1 MHNAALSQKS
11 HPILLSFVA
20 CCMACG
26 SSDSGA
32 ASGVGGSTAGGGA
45 HTGGASGVVVGGSSS
60 AESSASQTGGSSS
73 TKSSA
78 ATGGALV
85 TGGTTGALGGHSATG
100 GKSADGGA
108 SATGGKAAGGMSATG
123 GSSATGGTVADHTS
137 ATGGKSAA
145 TGGSTATGGTSS
157 ATGGTLATGGGSS
170 SAGGRGSG
178 ICPGGSYP
186 APTLP
191 ASATLVSSSSD
202 RGQYEGA
209 LWVESLGVLLFSGMD
224 TDASG
229 IVPATVG
236 KLTPPSTVETS
247 FIADSGTNGLAIDFK
262 GTVLSGSQKVQ
273 GIVTVDLSA
282 KSVTTLVNTDASG
295 HHFNSVN
302 DLTVRTDGTIYF
314 TDPDYQLGGRT
325 NETGI
330 KGVYRYSPSKVVS
343 VVDDKFN
350 QPNGIT
356 LSPDEST
363 LYVSDTAANKIRKF
377 AVAADGST
385 SGKTDFATMTSPDG
399 GAIDCAGNLYWA
411 SNSSPGKV
419 VVISPAGTQ
428 IGTIA
433 LGSSDKAT
441 NVAFGGPDHK
451 TLYVTTSPRKLYSAP
466 LNIPGFPY

>member
-1 MHNAALSQKS
+1 MHNAALSSKL
-11 HPILLSFVA
+11 HPLWLSFVA

-26 SSDSGA
+26 SSDRGA
-32 ASGVGGSTAGGGA
+32 ASGVGGSGAAGGA
-45 HTGGASGVVVGGSSS
+45 RTGGASGVEVGGASST
-60 AESSASQTGGSSS
+60 ESSASQTGGSSAKTS
-73 TKSSA
+73 T
-78 ATGGALV
+78 ATGGAAIS
-85 TGGTTGALGGHSATG
+85 GGSGSAVGGHSATG

-108 SATGGKAAGGMSATG
+108 SATGGKASGGMSALGGNSATG
-123 GSSATGGTVADHTS
+123 GSIADHTS
-137 ATGGKSAA
+137 ATGGKIAA
-145 TGGSTATGGTSS
+145 TGGSPTTGGTSS
-157 ATGGTLATGGGSS
+157 AATGGASATGGSS
-170 SAGGRGSG
+170 TSAGGRGSG

-209 LWVESLGVLLFSGMD
+209 LWVESSGVLLFSGMD

-236 KLTPPSTVETS
+236 KLTPPSTVDTS

-385 SGKTDFATMTSPDG
+385 SGKADFASMTSPDG

-419 VVISPAGTQ
+419 VVISPSGTQ

-441 NVAFGGPDHK
+441 NVAFGGTDHK